1 MKRILIATDGS
12 PSAEE
17 AVDIGLELASEHDAS
32 VGIVHV
38 APALDIAP
46 WAAFSMAAGMP
57 HVVSDED
64 RVALDEAVAT
74 AEERGIPVTGEVL
87 QGVPVDK
94 IIAAAEAH
102 DADLI
107 VLGSRGH
114 GAVARAVLGSV
125 SMGVLQRTH
134 RPVLIVRA
142 SRVVASSAT
151 D

>member
-1 MKRILIATDGS
+1 MTRILIATDGS

-17 AVDIGLELASEHDAS
+17 AVDVGLELASDHDAS
-32 VGIVHV
+32 VIIVHI

-57 HVVSDED
+57 HVVSAED

-74 AEERGIPVTGEVL
+74 AEGRGIPVTGEVL
-87 QGVPVDK
+87 QGVPADQ
-94 IIAAAEAH
+94 IISAAEAH
-102 DADLI
+102 DVDLI

-114 GAVARAVLGSV
+114 GTVARTVLGSV
-125 SMGVLQRTH
+125 SMGVLHRTR

-142 SRVVASSAT
+142 SRVPASSAT
-151 D
+151 G